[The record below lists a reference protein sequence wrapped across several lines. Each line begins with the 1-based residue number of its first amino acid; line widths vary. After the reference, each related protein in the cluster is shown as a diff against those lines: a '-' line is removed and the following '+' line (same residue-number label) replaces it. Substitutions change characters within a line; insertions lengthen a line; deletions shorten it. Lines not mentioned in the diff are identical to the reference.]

1 MEWKPSREQPLD
13 LALILVQQAV
23 EWCGAK
29 QVAGPAEIS
38 IIGELLARAPIL
50 SVAHEAFLA
59 GSLGVAV
66 AEYRS
71 HAERGNRAAQNNLGV
86 MYETG
91 LGVAQDDF
99 EAVKW
104 YFKAADQ
111 GDATAQ
117 YNIGVL
123 LVADYLGATKCSGVR
138 QQEASIQAYKWFT
151 AASEQG
157 YGDAVVAR
165 RILSE
170 QMTPAQIAEA
180 QKLAHEWKQK

>member
-1 MEWKPSREQPLD
+1 M
-13 LALILVQQAV
+13 V
-23 EWCGAK
+23 
-29 QVAGPAEIS
+29 
-38 IIGELLARAPIL
+38 
-50 SVAHEAFLA
+50 
-59 GSLGVAV
+59 
-66 AEYRS
+66 
-71 HAERGNRAAQNNLGV
+71 
-86 MYETG
+86 
-91 LGVAQDDF
+91 
-99 EAVKW
+99 
-104 YFKAADQ
+104 ADQ

-123 LVADYLGATKCSGVR
+123 LVADYLGATKCSGAR

-180 QKLAHEWKQK
+180 EILAREWQFNSSLSARTPTSETSPSTDESE